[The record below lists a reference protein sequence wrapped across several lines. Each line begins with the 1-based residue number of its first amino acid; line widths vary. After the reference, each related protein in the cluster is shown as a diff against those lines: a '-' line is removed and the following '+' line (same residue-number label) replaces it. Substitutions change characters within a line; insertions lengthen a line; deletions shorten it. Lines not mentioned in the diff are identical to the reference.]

1 MKKYG
6 TFIALAVAVIFG
18 VAAVILAN
26 KWISAQVPEQQ
37 VIVQESVP
45 LTKVVIAAKDL
56 NVGSKLSK
64 ESMSVV
70 DWPKANSP
78 KGAFS
83 KIEDVLDRVIVTKMV
98 AGSPIVAA
106 ELATPGSGAGLVAM
120 IDPGM
125 RAMAITVNEV
135 IGVGGFIL
143 PNTFVDVISIQ
154 GKAKTAITVLK
165 SIEVL
170 AVAQETFVEEGKARL
185 VRTVTLKLKQKQA
198 EKLAE
203 TVNKGPI
210 HLALLNPIENE
221 EGFTEPEPEPEPKVA
236 KAATTKR
243 VVRKYVPRKKVE
255 KDTFKVELVQGD
267 RKPENYQF
275 TYDKK

>member
-56 NVGSKLSK
+56 NVGSKLTK

-83 KIEDVLDRVIVTKMV
+83 KIEDILDRVIVTKMV
-98 AGSPIVAA
+98 AGSFDAWIRC
-106 ELATPGSGAGLVAM
+106 GA
-120 IDPGM
+120 
-125 RAMAITVNEV
+125 RCN
-135 IGVGGFIL
+135 
-143 PNTFVDVISIQ
+143 
-154 GKAKTAITVLK
+154 
-165 SIEVL
+165 
-170 AVAQETFVEEGKARL
+170 
-185 VRTVTLKLKQKQA
+185 
-198 EKLAE
+198 
-203 TVNKGPI
+203 
-210 HLALLNPIENE
+210 
-221 EGFTEPEPEPEPKVA
+221 
-236 KAATTKR
+236 
-243 VVRKYVPRKKVE
+243 
-255 KDTFKVELVQGD
+255 D
-267 RKPENYQF
+267 RSRDAGHGHNG
-275 TYDKK
+275 